1 MKKIMVAVAALLCS
15 AAMLFAQTSVVKTTT
30 SELIEDGAIDSLAFG
45 TEDNDG
51 LAFVQF
57 NNSASRVN
65 FGWGKWLADSFWLSI
80 YDSLYNNNNRLSNE
94 KAVDK
99 SYATKDGINIDYTD
113 QTNTYSVGGSRWNL
127 DNIFALGLGFGNF
140 GTQFVWRADWY
151 LGQQAT
157 QIGNGDNV
165 TNGTT
170 TTTSTESYDTAT
182 GTKTVTKYD
191 NIKNYD
197 RNNYFTVNF
206 DGAGAKDLGDAE
218 FYVELKSIYFN
229 WENTTAANDYSN
241 ITSVYGKETAKV
253 NASVADIQNTFTP
266 GLTFE
271 LGFNLPTDYDFV
283 QPKLVFEDSFSMSF
297 KANNQSKKYTNIAD
311 ILNSTTT
318 TVDEYA
324 INTGD
329 YLYLGNTLT
338 PKFVFDFDISEEL
351 TLTAQVSAGIYVGNT
366 KNNVN
371 TYKKVHTVT
380 TLDKTTGDKSINK
393 KTITGRVG
401 GQNTNTLTTKVTP
414 NYDLGLVYQIKPG
427 KCNLNFGVTVSRAPY
442 QWQIKTTTNPNINT
456 VTTTENTDKLGNKSG
471 SKNVDV
477 QTGSTESKSV
487 VYNAPNGTSTSFR
500 IGGTWFF
507 TENVKLDAYYGNS
520 FTNLVNA
527 SNSFG
532 IDLCVLF

>member
-30 SELIEDGAIDSLAFG
+30 SDLIEDGAIDSLAFG

-57 NNSASRVN
+57 NGGSRVN

-80 YDSLYNNNNRLSNE
+80 YDSLYNNNNSLSNQ

-140 GTQFVWRADWY
+140 GTQIVWRADWD

-157 QIGNGDNV
+157 QIGNGNNV

-182 GTKTVTKYD
+182 GTKRVVKYD
-191 NIKNYD
+191 NIKNYS

-218 FYVELKSIYFN
+218 FYVELKSISFN
-229 WENTTAANDYSN
+229 WENTTAANDFSDV
-241 ITSVYGKETAKV
+241 TSVYGKETAKV

-283 QPKLVFEDSFSMSF
+283 QPKLVFEDSFDMSF
-297 KANNQSKKYTNIAD
+297 LANNQSKKYTNIAD
-311 ILNSTTT
+311 TLNSTTT

-338 PKFVFDFDISEEL
+338 PKFVFDFDISDEL

-393 KTITGRVG
+393 TTATGRVG

-456 VTTTENTDKLGNKSG
+456 VTTTENTDELGNKSG

-487 VYNAPNGTSTSFR
+487 VYNALNGTSTAFR